1 MEDSKKE
8 MLVDAIE
15 NGTVIDHIASDKL
28 FEVVSILNLA
38 ESKSEITIGNN
49 LKSDK
54 QGAKGII
61 KIADTYFAS
70 DEIDKIALVAPNAV
84 LNIIKNYQVVEK
96 RKIEIPDHIVDII
109 RCVNPKCI
117 TNHEPMQT
125 RFDVIDKQKMIVK
138 CHYCESVME
147 QNQIKIK

>member
-8 MLVDAIE
+8 MLVAAIE
-15 NGTVIDHIASDKL
+15 NGTVIDHIASEKL

-38 ESKSEITIGNN
+38 HSSSEITIGNN
-49 LKSDK
+49 LKSEK

-61 KIADTYFAS
+61 KIADTYFAP
-70 DEIDKIALVAPNAV
+70 DEINRIALVAPNAV
-84 LNIIKNYQVVEK
+84 LNIIKDYKVVEK
-96 RKIEIPDHIVDII
+96 RKIEIPDHVIDII
-109 RCVNPKCI
+109 RCFNPKCI